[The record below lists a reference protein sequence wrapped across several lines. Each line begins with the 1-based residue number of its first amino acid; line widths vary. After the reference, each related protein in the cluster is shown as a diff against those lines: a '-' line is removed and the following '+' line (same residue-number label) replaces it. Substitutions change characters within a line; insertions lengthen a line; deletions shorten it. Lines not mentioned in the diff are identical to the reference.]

1 MMKKRTVVVEGGIAA
16 DPSGRVR
23 MVYRSFHLLRG
34 SAQHSRGGLTILERF
49 NSGYHRFSVERIVSS
64 HITKGERKEFGGST

>member
-23 MVYRSFHLLRG
+23 MVNRSLNLLRG
-34 SAQHSRGGLTILERF
+34 SAQPSKVTTER
-49 NSGYHRFSVERIVSS
+49 
-64 HITKGERKEFGGST
+64 